1 MRKIPIL
8 LLVIM
13 FLFITASPALT
24 SSAAYDPQTN
34 ESKTPSGIPF
44 TELESRID
52 ALLALSVGFLA
63 AAAFSLKGA
72 GVRPRRKVLFG
83 ITVAL
88 LAISVYVFWD
98 WNFFVI

>member
-1 MRKIPIL
+1 MFIL
-8 LLVIM
+8 
-13 FLFITASPALT
+13 ASPALI
-24 SSAAYDPQTN
+24 SGSAAYDPSSH
-34 ESKTPSGIPF
+34 EGKTPSGIPF

-72 GVRPRRKVLFG
+72 GVKPRRKVLFG
-83 ITVAL
+83 VTVAL
-88 LAISVYVFWD
+88 LAMSVYVFCD